1 MPTEPRRPRVG
12 VLALQG
18 AVREHLAAIREV
30 GADPVEVRLP
40 RDLVDLDALILPG
53 GESTTMRKLIDA
65 YGLRE
70 PILSLARTGAPLLG
84 TCAGM
89 ILLADR
95 IADGDEPVFGL
106 LDLEVRRNGYGR
118 QLDSFEADLDVPSL
132 GSEQLHPLRKLGR
145 RDLHGDPRQ
154 GGRCFGARHRISHGL
169 RHQLRTF
176 GEYRKLRC
184 CALAVASYATA
195 PSACAVFHS
204 GPRRTR
210 QNCTVAGSKLWGKGT
225 RCTRSS
231 RMPGSARA

>member
-65 YGLRE
+65 YGLRD

-132 GSEQLHPLRKLGR
+132 GSEQLHGVFIRAPYITDVGPAAEVLA
-145 RDLHGDPRQ
+145 RDPDGAPVAVRQ
-154 GGRCFGARHRISHGL
+154 GRVLATSFHPELTGDRRLHRLLVEMIERGAGRPA
-169 RHQLRTF
+169 
-176 GEYRKLRC
+176 
-184 CALAVASYATA
+184 
-195 PSACAVFHS
+195 
-204 GPRRTR
+204 
-210 QNCTVAGSKLWGKGT
+210 
-225 RCTRSS
+225 
-231 RMPGSARA
+231 